1 MTGTGQSENCHARGL
16 PSRRFEPSPGRA
28 FYATSSVTAVPDL
41 RAVDQAAAAFV
52 KASRRD
58 NAPVV
63 LAVSGGCDSMV
74 LMHAVARACKRSAVL
89 SGDVAARVLTFDHGT
104 GPAASAAAA
113 LVATEGTRLGF
124 DVRTGHASL
133 PTATEAEWRAA
144 RWRFFREAAQPGARV
159 ATAHT
164 RDDQLETVVIRV
176 MRDAGV
182 RGLAGL
188 AAESPRVTRPFLELT
203 RATIHAYGN
212 ARGIPFVEDPSNA
225 SRQYLRNRVRLDLLP
240 AIDRVRPR
248 FGAEMLAL
256 AERAVAWRCEIDAL
270 ARELVS
276 ESADDGTIRVAREE
290 LATYDSSTLCVL
302 WPAIAARASVT
313 LDRRGTLRLAQFTT
327 SGAPGA
333 RMQLSGGIEV
343 FRHRDFLVLRR
354 SLPQREASSV
364 SLDGAVRFGEWRFWP
379 VPGGQGRDEWTSND
393 TRDEDGRLHAEDLWV
408 AILPADRRLSVRAW
422 RPADRMRPRAHGAA
436 RRVKRFFG
444 DMRIPGPSRAGW
456 PVVLADDE
464 IVWIPGVRRSDAA
477 SERSGRP
484 VVRYACERTF
494 GELRSN

>member
-1 MTGTGQSENCHARGL
+1 
-16 PSRRFEPSPGRA
+16 
-28 FYATSSVTAVPDL
+28 
-41 RAVDQAAAAFV
+41 
-52 KASRRD
+52 
-58 NAPVV
+58 
-63 LAVSGGCDSMV
+63 
-74 LMHAVARACKRSAVL
+74 
-89 SGDVAARVLTFDHGT
+89 
-104 GPAASAAAA
+104 
-113 LVATEGTRLGF
+113 
-124 DVRTGHASL
+124 
-133 PTATEAEWRAA
+133 
-144 RWRFFREAAQPGARV
+144 
-159 ATAHT
+159 
-164 RDDQLETVVIRV
+164 
-176 MRDAGV
+176 
-182 RGLAGL
+182 
-188 AAESPRVTRPFLELT
+188 
-203 RATIHAYGN
+203 
-212 ARGIPFVEDPSNA
+212 
-225 SRQYLRNRVRLDLLP
+225 VRLDLLP

-256 AERAVAWRCEIDAL
+256 AERAAAWRGEIDAL

-333 RMQLSGGIEV
+333 RMQLSGGTEV
-343 FRHRDFLVLRR
+343 FRHRDFFVLRR